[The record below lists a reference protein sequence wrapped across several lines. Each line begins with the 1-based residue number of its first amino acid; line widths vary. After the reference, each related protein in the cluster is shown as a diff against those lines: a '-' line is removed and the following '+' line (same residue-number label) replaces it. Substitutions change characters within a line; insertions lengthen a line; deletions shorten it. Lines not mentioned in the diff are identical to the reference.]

1 MSHHGTWRIQITPTL
16 QTSAPRQIGVFVVQ
30 EQTLIENSNC
40 IKVCLLQ
47 QDRPTTP
54 SENVN
59 CLFKLSTVT
68 FKKST
73 IAAESALIQI

>member
-54 SENVN
+54 SEDVN
-59 CLFKLSTVT
+59 GLFELTSITFEKSTVT
-68 FKKST
+68 TKP
-73 IAAESALIQI
+73 ALIQV